1 MTQQGTAWSLEIC
14 RGRIRSSEGDLAFVT
29 RAWET
34 EGAEVIMR
42 KVIQVRTIWRRVKLK
57 QRA

>member
-34 EGAEVIMR
+34 EGGEVIMR
-42 KVIQVRTIWRRVKLK
+42 KVIQVRTHGGGLN
-57 QRA
+57 